1 MIKSFNGS
9 ALDGAIAN
17 MFTNG
22 KKPHA
27 VLIDGGTAEER
38 EELSRFV
45 ASLMVCEADDKPCGA
60 CEHCRKINEKIHPD
74 VISVKKP
81 DDRKSFA
88 KNDVKQMVADA
99 FITPNEAKTKVY
111 IVTEMQLMSEECQ
124 NVLLKILEEP
134 PVYTAFILTSQTVS
148 AVIGTVLSRVVRL
161 RLGSGGEDFGE
172 KAVET
177 AKKIA
182 LSVGSP
188 YEFDKIAATAS
199 LDGNKQLTAEVL
211 RALQYLFRDAYARKN
226 GGAALYE
233 EFFAESQKLSET
245 VSLGRLLD
253 LYDTVCAFSRSLEN
267 NPNYTLLSAAL
278 SSKL

>member
-9 ALDGAIAN
+9 PLDESVAN
-17 MFTNG
+17 MFAGG

-38 EELSRFV
+38 EKLAQFV
-45 ASLMVCEADDKPCGA
+45 ASVMVCGGADKPCGA
-60 CEHCRKINEKIHPD
+60 CEHCRKAAENIHPD
-74 VISVKKP
+74 IISVKKP
-81 DDRKSFA
+81 DDRKSFV
-88 KNDVKQMVADA
+88 KNDVKQTVADA
-99 FITPNEAKTKVY
+99 FLTPNEAATKVFV
-111 IVTEMQLMSEECQ
+111 ISEMQFMSEECQ

-177 AKKIA
+177 AKSIA
-182 LSVGSP
+182 RCVGTP
-188 YEFDKIAATAS
+188 YEFDRIAAAAP

-211 RALQYLFRDAYARKN
+211 KALQYLFRDAVALKN
-226 GGAALYE
+226 GGKALCG
-233 EFFAESQKLSET
+233 EFTAESQRLSET
-245 VSLGRLLD
+245 VNLGRLLD

>member
-1 MIKSFNGS
+1 MIKSYNGS
-9 ALDGAIAN
+9 ALDDAIAN

-27 VLIDGGTAEER
+27 VLIDGGTDDER
-38 EELSRFV
+38 ESLARFV
-45 ASLMVCEADDKPCGA
+45 ASLLLCKADNKPCGE
-60 CEHCRKINEKIHPD
+60 CEHCRKANEKIHPD
-74 VISVKKP
+74 IISVKKR
-81 DDRKSFA
+81 DDKKYF
-88 KNDVKQMVADA
+88 VKDDIKQIVADA
-99 FITPNEAKTKVY
+99 YITPNEAETKVF
-111 IVTEMQLMSEECQ
+111 IISQMQLMNVECQ

-161 RLGSGGEDFGE
+161 RLGSGGEDFSE

-182 LSVGSP
+182 LSIGSP
-188 YEFDKIAATAS
+188 YEFDKIAATSS

-211 RALQYLFRDAYARKN
+211 KALQYLLRDAYAQKN

-233 EFFAESQKLSET
+233 NFADESQKLSET
-245 VSLGRLLD
+245 VSLGKLLD